1 MSSSFE
7 SFLQNSLLTQPS
19 SVQFGAPRVF
29 REVMRLLLL
38 FICDSFSCHGNTE
51 KLLAHFQLFFSLHSR
66 EDQSLFEY
74 LAQNHDVSNRTRS
87 YNPMSCPGMSLL

>member
-7 SFLQNSLLTQPS
+7 SFDSLETRFSPVWS
-19 SVQFGAPRVF
+19 SKSVWGGYEIVQ
-29 REVMRLLLL
+29 LLLGQ
-38 FICDSFSCHGNTE
+38 FFCNPKSYYVIFN
-51 KLLAHFQLFFSLHSR
+51 FFSLCSR

-87 YNPMSCPGMSLL
+87 SNPMSCPGMSLL

>member
-1 MSSSFE
+1 MSSSFD
-7 SFLQNSLLTQPS
+7 SFDSLETS

-29 REVMRLLLL
+29 GEVMRL
-38 FICDSFSCHGNTE
+38 FNSYWDSFSATLKVIFN
-51 KLLAHFQLFFSLHSR
+51 FFSLHSR

-87 YNPMSCPGMSLL
+87 YNPMSCPGMNLL